1 MKSKILKSLWLVALA
16 FIVFISNHYGFTADN
31 KVSFVAKEKALNI
44 YFLDVGQGD
53 AIFMLG
59 PNNET
64 LLIDGGPDNK
74 VIEELGE
81 VLPFSQKKI
90 DHLILSHPHADHVG
104 GLPEDMNFSLIE
116 PLRNLFKDEVRR
128 IGEVLGLPEDIVW
141 RQPFPG
147 PGLAIRV
154 IGKID
159 REKLEILRD
168 ADAIIQEEIK
178 EAGIYKEIW
187 QSFAVLPDLKS
198 VGVMGDVRTYGYPL
212 ILRAVTSDDAMTAD
226 WARLPYSLLETISNR
241 IVNEVKSINRVV
253 YDITSKPPGTIEW
266 E

>member
-104 GLPEDMNFSLIE
+104 GLPEVLNRYEVDNLYLTGVIHTSADYLTFLDKLKQGDYQVHFIDSYKKYILDIGLFVE
-116 PLRNLFKDEVRR
+116 FLAPL
-128 IGEVLGLPEDIVW
+128 
-141 RQPFPG
+141 
-147 PGLAIRV
+147 
-154 IGKID
+154 
-159 REKLEILRD
+159 EKLAQAKVDELNNTS
-168 ADAIIQEEIK
+168 II
-178 EAGIYKEIW
+178 
-187 QSFAVLPDLKS
+187 
-198 VGVMGDVRTYGYPL
+198 
-212 ILRAVTSDDAMTAD
+212 
-226 WARLPYSLLETISNR
+226 N
-241 IVNEVKSINRVV
+241 
-253 YDITSKPPGTIEW
+253 
-266 E
+266 